1 MGLLEQGAKWLED
14 RRMSGLTVPAT
25 YVRRGGLRI
34 DVDAT
39 VGRTLF
45 RAEDQYGIT
54 VRIESRDFLVSAEQL
69 PDEPERGDTIILW
82 GKRYE
87 VLAPN
92 NEPVWR
98 WSGPDNLVRRIHTK
112 EIGDENGE

>member
-1 MGLLEQGAKWLED
+1 MLERGASWLE
-14 RRMSGLTVPAT
+14 RQRMNCLTVPVT
-25 YVRRGGLRI
+25 YVRRGGLRR

-45 RAEDQYGIT
+45 RAEDQYGVT
-54 VRIESRDFLVSAEQL
+54 VRIESRDFLVSAEEL
-69 PDEPERGDTIILW
+69 PDEPERGDVVIHC

-98 WSGPDNLVRRIHTK
+98 WSGPENSVRRIHTK
-112 EIGDENGE
+112 EIGDENVE

>member
-1 MGLLEQGAKWLED
+1 MRPKKTTWIY
-14 RRMSGLTVPAT
+14 RV
-25 YVRRGGLRI
+25 LRFFI
-34 DVDAT
+34 DLFFPKLRL
-39 VGRTLF
+39 VGR
-45 RAEDQYGIT
+45 
-54 VRIESRDFLVSAEQL
+54 EQL
-69 PDEPERGDTIILW
+69 PDEPERGDVIILW

-112 EIGDENGE
+112 EIGDE